1 MRYDY
6 ETIQD
11 KTVKAGVHYRV
22 RDIDTDSRIA
32 TCYLECNA
40 KLVVAALNGQG
51 ADYRS
56 VVAAD
61 LLEEIKAGKVE
72 CP

>member
-1 MRYDY
+1 MKYDY

-40 KLVVAALNGQG
+40 KLVVEALNELD
-51 ADYRS
+51 ATYRTF
-56 VVAAD
+56 VGED
-61 LLEEIKAGKVE
+61 LREEIKAGKVE